1 MITQMDKDL
10 QQEVNELCEILKPM
24 NSKLEEWLLKNK
36 KSLIESD
43 GKLTELGLLVGNAYA
58 VYILIDDLLNNAD

>member
-1 MITQMDKDL
+1 MDKDL
-10 QQEVNELCEILKPM
+10 QKEVNELCEILKPM

-58 VYILIDDLLNNAD
+58 VYILIDDLLENAD

>member
-1 MITQMDKDL
+1 MDEEL
-10 QQEVNELCEILKPM
+10 QKEVNELCEILKPM

>member
-1 MITQMDKDL
+1 MDKDL
-10 QQEVNELCEILKPM
+10 QKEVNELCEILKPM

-43 GKLTELGLLVGNAYA
+43 GKLTELGVLVGNAYA
-58 VYILIDDLLNNAD
+58 VYILIDDLLENAD

>member
-1 MITQMDKDL
+1 MDKDL
-10 QQEVNELCEILKPM
+10 QKEVNELCEILKPM

-58 VYILIDDLLNNAD
+58 VYILIHDLLNNAD

>member
-1 MITQMDKDL
+1 MDKDL
-10 QQEVNELCEILKPM
+10 QKEVNELCEILKPM

-36 KSLIESD
+36 KRLIESD
-43 GKLTELGLLVGNAYA
+43 GKLTELGLLVGNAYV

>member
-1 MITQMDKDL
+1 MDKDL
-10 QQEVNELCEILKPM
+10 QKEVNELCEILKPI
-24 NSKLEEWLLKNK
+24 NSKLKEWLLKNK

>member
-1 MITQMDKDL
+1 MDKEL
-10 QQEVNELCEILKPM
+10 QKVTNELCDFLRPVNI
-24 NSKLEEWLLKNK
+24 KLEEWLLKNK

>member
-1 MITQMDKDL
+1 MDKDL
-10 QQEVNELCEILKPM
+10 QKDVNELCEILKPM

-58 VYILIDDLLNNAD
+58 VYILIDDLLENAD

>member
-1 MITQMDKDL
+1 MDKGL
-10 QQEVNELCEILKPM
+10 QKEVNELCEILKPM
-24 NSKLEEWLLKNK
+24 NSKLKEWLLKNK

-43 GKLTELGLLVGNAYA
+43 GKPTHLGLLVGNAYA